1 MGKPSFGVRIYYYL
15 NHACPISCVQ
25 GKVWK
30 SYPLARPISGLE
42 NLITLGKLCL
52 DIYVI
57 TSDVCH
63 TRGKPSSFV
72 RNLIVGTKYLEHCG
86 KMVVEDIPN
95 DIRAVLEF
103 KQNGYWGSTNVVSGA
118 VYANDGQT
126 ACKLDGKW
134 DEQISKS
141 LDSSQYHVLWRMD
154 PFPRN
159 THQFYGF
166 TSFAMSLNEI
176 TGDLVGKLPPTDSR
190 YRPDVR
196 ALEESDIER
205 AEEEKQRVEELQRQ
219 RRRRGEDRNPRWFKQ
234 VGDAWVYTGEYW
246 EVRANGW
253 DREHISPLW

>member
-1 MGKPSFGVRIYYYL
+1 MRT
-15 NHACPISCVQ
+15 CVQ

-42 NLITLGKLCL
+42 NLITLGKLGL

-95 DIRAVLEF
+95 DIRAVFEF